1 MNPNVYILISVLLAV
16 IAQLSFKK
24 GVQHPEITGKEKHLW
39 SMMRLVFGRYVFFGF
54 LMYGISTIFWLIALS
69 KLELSYAFPFIS
81 LALVL
86 TSLFGA
92 LIFKEKLSFHR
103 KLGIG
108 IICVGILLIAQS

>member
-1 MNPNVYILISVLLAV
+1 MNPKLYVLISALLAV
-16 IAQLSFKK
+16 IAQLSFKR
-24 GVQHPEITGKEKHLW
+24 GVQHLGITEKQKHLR
-39 SMMRLVFGRYVFFGF
+39 SMTRLLFGRYVFIGF
-54 LMYGISTIFWLIALS
+54 LMYAISTIFWLIALS

-86 TSLFGA
+86 TSVFGA
-92 LIFKEKLSFHR
+92 LFFSEKLSFYR

>member
-1 MNPNVYILISVLLAV
+1 MNPNFYILISVLLAV

-24 GVQHPEITGKEKHLW
+24 GVQHSRITESQKHFF
-39 SMMRLVFGRYVFFGF
+39 SMMQLVFGRYVFFGF

-86 TSLFGA
+86 TSIFGV
-92 LIFKEKLSFHR
+92 LVFKEKLSFYR

>member
-1 MNPNVYILISVLLAV
+1 MNPKFYVLVSVFLTV
-16 IAQLSFKK
+16 IAQLSFKRA
-24 GVQHPEITGKEKHLW
+24 VQRSEITEKQKLLW
-39 SMMRLVFGRYVFFGF
+39 SMMRLLFGRYVFFGF

-86 TSLFGA
+86 TCVFGA
-92 LIFKEKLSFHR
+92 MFFKERLSFYR

-108 IICVGILLIAQS
+108 IICIGILLIAQS